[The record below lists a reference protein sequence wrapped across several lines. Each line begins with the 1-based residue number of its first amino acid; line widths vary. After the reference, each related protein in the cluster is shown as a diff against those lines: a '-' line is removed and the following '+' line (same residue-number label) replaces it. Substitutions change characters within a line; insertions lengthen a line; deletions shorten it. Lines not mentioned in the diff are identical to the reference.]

1 MNLATLANQLI
12 FTNRLSVGKE
22 MVGKGMVGKGRREKE
37 REEKGREERRG
48 REENISLQQGCV
60 QQFFLLP
67 IRIQQAA
74 AAF

>member
-1 MNLATLANQLI
+1 
-12 FTNRLSVGKE
+12 

-67 IRIQQAA
+67 IRIQKAA